1 MKDRSKHNLAVA
13 TLHRSGSRGTEM
25 KKLALW
31 TAGWLGLAAACGLA
45 GLAHLS
51 ATIITATVFCSGT
64 VFLGLAF
71 GWFFRFV
78 WSLPASI
85 AARAEPSSV
94 AVCGKREGTE

>member
-1 MKDRSKHNLAVA
+1 
-13 TLHRSGSRGTEM
+13 M

-31 TAGWLGLAAACGLA
+31 TAGWLGLAAACGLV

-71 GWFFRFV
+71 GWLFRFV
-78 WSLPASI
+78 SPLPDRI
-85 AARAEPSSV
+85 AAWAEPSANVS
-94 AVCGKREGTE
+94 AGGKREGEV